1 MDDTL
6 GADNDSGSDFDLD
19 AEDTIEAQAA
29 AQMGRPQVSIR
40 IDESNLQTNYISGF
54 RPSMGPE
61 ELVLDF
67 GLNRTHATGN
77 EDNPV
82 EIVFQS
88 SNRLI
93 MSYYSAKRLAIAMS
107 RVVRRYEE
115 EFGEI
120 ELNAADRRIRKS
132 E

>member
-1 MDDTL
+1 
-6 GADNDSGSDFDLD
+6 
-19 AEDTIEAQAA
+19 
-29 AQMGRPQVSIR
+29 
-40 IDESNLQTNYISGF
+40 
-54 RPSMGPE
+54 MGPE